1 MTTIAPSQPIVM
13 RVVTCACGKPA
24 MTLGI
29 SADTVVRFVCA
40 DRGCRR
46 ENQVTVSR

>member
-1 MTTIAPSQPIVM
+1 MISASLSQAVVM

-29 SADTVVRFVCA
+29 SADTLVRFTCS

-46 ENQVTVSR
+46 VNEVTVSR